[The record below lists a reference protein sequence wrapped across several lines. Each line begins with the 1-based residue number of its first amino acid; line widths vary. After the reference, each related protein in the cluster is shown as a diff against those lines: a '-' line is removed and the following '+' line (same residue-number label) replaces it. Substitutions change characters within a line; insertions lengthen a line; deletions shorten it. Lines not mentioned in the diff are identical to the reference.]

1 MREYGQ
7 PLIGVATIHESHL
20 NVNGSTAKPATMSR
34 VIIIGSG
41 IAGLFAALRLDKA
54 GHEVIIIT
62 KQRPEDSSTNWAQGG
77 IAGILDKTDGEG
89 MNAHINDTLSSG
101 DGLCNEEVVRCVVE
115 EAGDRIRDLLSIGV
129 DFEKEGDEFHLVKEG
144 GHSTR
149 RILHAKDATGAE
161 IERALT
167 SAVDS
172 SDNISLRPHT
182 LGVDLIQRTHGNP
195 NDGIKGIWCLDLGTG
210 NMEAISA
217 DAVLIATGGCGQ
229 LWERTTNPSVA
240 SGDGLA
246 MAVRAGAA
254 SKDMAFFQFH
264 PTALMSMNN
273 KPFLITEALRG
284 EGGVLL
290 DTRGLNKY
298 RAGDLGPEMYSFT
311 LDSSPE
317 GSLAT
322 RDVVARACDQ
332 RMKMTGA
339 DNVWLITDHLDKEKL
354 HNNFP
359 NIESKLNEYGL
370 SLGVDPLPVA
380 PAAHYMVG
388 GLSVDIDGK
397 VLMDG
402 GKEIP
407 GLYGI
412 GEVACTGMH
421 GANRLASNS
430 LLEAVVFANRAAD
443 HFISESTSNLEQV
456 PLWRAEGMT
465 KLEEHAPL
473 VRDLETLRKT
483 MTDDVGIVRSFSR
496 LQRAKR
502 MLELLSI
509 EVDLIWRKS
518 LPSRELVELR
528 NLILVASHITDDAIN
543 RTENRGLHYNKD
555 LI

>member
-1 MREYGQ
+1 
-7 PLIGVATIHESHL
+7 
-20 NVNGSTAKPATMSR
+20 MSR

-62 KQRPEDSSTNWAQGG
+62 KQRPTDSSTNWAQGG

-89 MNAHINDTLSSG
+89 MEAHIKDTLSCG
-101 DGLCNEEVVRCVVE
+101 DGLCNEEIVRCVVE

-129 DFEKEGDEFHLVKEG
+129 DFEKEGDDFHLVKEG

-167 SAVDS
+167 NAVEA
-172 SDNISLRPHT
+172 SDNITLRPHT
-182 LGVDLIQRTHGNP
+182 LGVDLIQRNHGHP
-195 NDGIKGIWCLDLGTG
+195 EKGVKGIWCLDLSTG
-210 NMEAISA
+210 IMEAISA

-229 LWERTTNPSVA
+229 IWERTTNPSVA

-246 MAVRAGAA
+246 MAIRAGAA
-254 SKDMAFFQFH
+254 IKDMAFFQFH
-264 PTALMSMNN
+264 PTALMAGNI

-290 DTRGLNKY
+290 DNEGLTKY
-298 RAGDLGPEMYSFT
+298 RTDGLEPDIYSFT
-311 LDSSPE
+311 LKSSPE

-332 RMKMTGA
+332 RMKFSGA

-359 NIESKLNEYGL
+359 NIESKLNQYGL

-388 GLSVDIDGK
+388 GLSVDINGRVLLADGRD
-397 VLMDG
+397 M
-402 GKEIP
+402 P

-443 HFISESTSNLEQV
+443 HFISQPKNNLENV
-456 PLWRAEGMT
+456 PLWRAEGM
-465 KLEEHAPL
+465 KQLEEHSPL
-473 VRDLETLRKT
+473 VRDLEALRKT

-502 MLELLSI
+502 MLTLLSK
-509 EVDLIWRKS
+509 EVDLIWRRS

-528 NLILVASHITDDAIN
+528 NLILVATQITEDAIN

>member
-1 MREYGQ
+1 
-7 PLIGVATIHESHL
+7 
-20 NVNGSTAKPATMSR
+20 MSR
-34 VIIIGSG
+34 VVIIGSG

-89 MNAHINDTLSSG
+89 MAAHINDTLACG
-101 DGLCNEEVVRCVVE
+101 DGVCDEEVVRCVVE

-129 DFEKEGDEFHLVKEG
+129 DFEKDGTGFHLVKEG

-167 SAVDS
+167 NAVDS

-182 LGVDLIQRTHGNP
+182 LGVDLIQKTHGNP
-195 NDGIKGIWCLDLGTG
+195 EDGIKGIWCLDLGTG
-210 NMEAISA
+210 NMNAISA

-254 SKDMAFFQFH
+254 SKDMAYFQFH
-264 PTALMSMNN
+264 PTALMAGND

-290 DTRGLNKY
+290 DNKGLIKY
-298 RAGDLGPEMYSFT
+298 RAGYEMPEKYSFT
-311 LDSSPE
+311 LKSSPQ

-332 RMKMTGA
+332 RMKLTGA
-339 DNVWLITDHLDKEKL
+339 DNVWLITDHLDKNKL
-354 HNNFP
+354 HNHFP
-359 NIESKLNEYGL
+359 NIESKLNEHGL

-397 VLMDG
+397 VLMENG
-402 GKEIP
+402 NEIP

-443 HFISESTSNLEQV
+443 HFIARPNNNLENV
-456 PLWRAEGMT
+456 PSWRAEGMT

-502 MLELLSI
+502 MLELLSR

-528 NLILVASHITDDAIN
+528 NLILVATHITEDAIR